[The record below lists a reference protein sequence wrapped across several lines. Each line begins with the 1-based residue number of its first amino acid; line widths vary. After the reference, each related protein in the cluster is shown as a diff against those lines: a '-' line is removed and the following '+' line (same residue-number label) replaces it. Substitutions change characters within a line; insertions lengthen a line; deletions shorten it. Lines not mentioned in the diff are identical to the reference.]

1 MGKKFGLPKKVIK
14 HDSPVTADDF
24 DLVEDVVLKL
34 CDSILTKG
42 DEINKEEFFNYLNQE
57 KVDVLNKNYENL
69 KPKIDLIVTKKV
81 ADYIQEFEPQ
91 LSDIKQQI
99 KDPFE
104 FAGGGEYIN
113 FCSEI
118 EQHFLDKYKQDIPHA
133 LRFALDAVRDVS
145 KTYRVFKSFYDVRSK
160 QTANQVLKDMET
172 SAKKIAEK
180 GINKK
185 VEKFSKKID
194 DKTKEVDKKIK
205 EVPQKVS
212 ENGVTILGIFSGI
225 ILAMVGGMFYSA
237 KVLESIASV
246 NALKLVCI
254 SSVIGFVCLNLFLM
268 MFYFISKLSGKEIK
282 MYSDRRVLITNG
294 ALLSAII
301 ISICLLMKY
310 PQYL

>member
-1 MGKKFGLPKKVIK
+1 MGKRFELPKKVIK
-14 HDSPVTADDF
+14 HDSPITADDF
-24 DLVEDVVLKL
+24 DCVEKVVLKL

-81 ADYIQEFEPQ
+81 TDYIQEFEPQ

-104 FAGGGEYIN
+104 FVGGGEYIK

-118 EQHFLDKYKQDIPHA
+118 ERLFIDKYKQDIPYA
-133 LRFALDAVRDVS
+133 LHFALDSVRDVS

-160 QTANQVLKDMET
+160 QTANKVIKDMET
-172 SAKKIAEK
+172 SAKKIVDE
-180 GINKK
+180 GVNEK
-185 VEKFSKKID
+185 VEKFLEIID
-194 DKTKEVDKKIK
+194 DKTDEVDEKIK
-205 EVPQKVS
+205 EVPKKVS

-225 ILAMVGGMFYSA
+225 TLAMVGGMFYSA
-237 KVLESIASV
+237 KVLENIAST
-246 NALKLVCI
+246 NALKLICI
-254 SSVIGFVCLNLFLM
+254 SSIIGFVCLNLFLM

-282 MYSDRRVLITNG
+282 MYSDRRVLMTNG
-294 ALLSAII
+294 TLLFAII
-301 ISICLLMKY
+301 ITICLLMKY

>member
-14 HDSPVTADDF
+14 YNSSVTADDF
-24 DLVEDVVLKL
+24 DLVEYVVLKL

-81 ADYIQEFEPQ
+81 TDYIQEFEPQ
-91 LSDIKQQI
+91 LSDIKQRI
-99 KDPFE
+99 NDPFE
-104 FAGGGEYIN
+104 FVGGGEYIK

-118 EQHFLDKYKQDIPHA
+118 EQHFIDKYKQNIPNA
-133 LRFALDAVRDVS
+133 LHFALDSVRDIS

-160 QTANQVLKDMET
+160 QTASKVIEEVTT
-172 SAKKIAEK
+172 SAKNMTEEE
-180 GINKK
+180 INKT
-185 VEKFSKKID
+185 VNDFSKK
-194 DKTKEVDKKIK
+194 VDEEINN
-205 EVPQKVS
+205 VPKKVS

-225 ILAMVGGMFYSA
+225 ILTMVGGMFYSA

-254 SSVIGFVCLNLFLM
+254 SSIIGIVCSNLLLI
-268 MFYFISKLSGKEIK
+268 MFHFISKLSGAKHKTYNDKRFLIANG
-282 MYSDRRVLITNG
+282 VLLFIFVV
-294 ALLSAII
+294 
-301 ISICLLMKY
+301 SICLVMMH
-310 PQYL
+310 PQYM